1 MAVQLVALDA
11 VDAPGALART
21 QLQAGLLG
29 VDRKHRELGLG
40 EGTWKRERERMMV
53 SLENHRVKSAL
64 AFSSSQLQNPTVI
77 RNSCPLDH
85 VSDALEIYV
94 PS

>member
-40 EGTWKRERERMMV
+40 EGTWKRERMMIR
-53 SLENHRVKSAL
+53 LENRRVKSSL

-77 RNSCPLDH
+77 QNSCRLDH
-85 VSDALEIYV
+85 ASDALEIYV

>member
-29 VDRKHRELGLG
+29 VDRKHRELRLG
-40 EGTWKRERERMMV
+40 EGTWKKREKWFR
-53 SLENHRVKSAL
+53 
-64 AFSSSQLQNPTVI
+64 
-77 RNSCPLDH
+77 
-85 VSDALEIYV
+85 
-94 PS
+94 